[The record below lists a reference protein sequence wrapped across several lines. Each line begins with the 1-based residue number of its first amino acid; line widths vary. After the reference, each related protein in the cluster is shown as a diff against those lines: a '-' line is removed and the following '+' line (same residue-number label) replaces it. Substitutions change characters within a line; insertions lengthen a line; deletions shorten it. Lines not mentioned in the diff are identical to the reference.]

1 MTDIQLPEEL
11 PKLDVALR
19 RLRDQTD
26 ILNTFEAWYFLFEH
40 YYDENIRDL
49 ESESVSQSVRRVA
62 GQGRLNWE
70 KLENEFLIENGLKI
84 ELQFEIPYT
93 EDIEKKSVVYKCNR
107 INKEFQGILKLKL
120 LNLAPDISL

>member
-49 ESESVSQSVRRVA
+49 ESESVSRRVA
-62 GQGRLNWE
+62 SVARPGPI
-70 KLENEFLIENGLKI
+70 KLGEIIE
-84 ELQFEIPYT
+84 
-93 EDIEKKSVVYKCNR
+93 
-107 INKEFQGILKLKL
+107 
-120 LNLAPDISL
+120 